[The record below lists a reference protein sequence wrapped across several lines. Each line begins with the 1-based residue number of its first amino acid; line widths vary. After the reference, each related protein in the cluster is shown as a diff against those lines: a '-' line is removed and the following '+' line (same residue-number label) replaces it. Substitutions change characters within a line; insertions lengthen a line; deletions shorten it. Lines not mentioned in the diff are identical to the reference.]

1 MTAVASNLQRI
12 SRILPK
18 QLNLDNS
25 WQHIGNFYIKVL
37 HALSTSAGLIQN
49 IYNLVPYLQP
59 GVPIYN
65 LVPYLQP
72 SPLFTIRCPIYNL
85 VPYLQPG
92 VPFTTQSLIYNH
104 MSHLQ
109 PSPLFTTRLAIYNQ
123 MSPICNHDFDPIRG
137 SSPSTQ
143 SLLFTTRHP
152 PLKKESLIYNQVAKI
167 RCQKSF
173 QRSRDH
179 FLPMGQI
186 YKSETCLKD
195 GIFHMLLD

>member
-37 HALSTSAGLIQN
+37 HPLSTSAGLIQN

-59 GVPIYN
+59 GV
-65 LVPYLQP
+65 
-72 SPLFTIRCPIYNL
+72 PIYNL

-109 PSPLFTTRLAIYNQ
+109 PSPLFTTRLAVYNQ
-123 MSPICNHDFDPIRG
+123 TSPICNHDFDPIRG

-186 YKSETCLKD
+186 CKSETCLKD